1 MCGLVGYYCFGTER
15 PDRAEFERMM
25 ISCQVRGTHATG
37 VAWLDD
43 DGTPNIIKSGI
54 PAKQF
59 IKTAEFKALELPRV
73 LMAHTRYGTKGGA
86 HDNKNNHPLY
96 DKGGLVIAHNG
107 IVRNDD
113 LIFERKGYQRDG
125 QVDSEVILRV
135 VAQYIDKGITKA
147 AKSTSIIDGS
157 FAVSMLS
164 RRHPDKLILFAHDN
178 PIELAYDK
186 DKDILY
192 YGSTRTIIN
201 AGFMEKIRGFE
212 FAKKTLDNLHY
223 TGVSDD
229 ECMIIGKGGVEKRF
243 WFYDEDKVLKEKV
256 DKTKYLCTN
265 CLEKF
270 DGTAQMSTYNEKT
283 KQGLCTGCMVLK
295 SDVPRY
301 SRAQYERGL

>member
-15 PDRAEFERMM
+15 PDRQEFIRMLTA
-25 ISCQVRGTHATG
+25 CQVRGTHATG
-37 VAWLDD
+37 LAWLDNE
-43 DGTPNIIKSGI
+43 GVPNIIKAGI
-54 PAKQF
+54 RATEF
-59 IKTAEFKALELPRV
+59 IKTKEFKSLVLPRV
-73 LMAHTRYGTKGGA
+73 LIAHTRWGTKGSE

-107 IVRNDD
+107 VVKNDD

-147 AKSTSIIDGS
+147 VKSTSIIDGS

-164 RRHPDKLILFAHDN
+164 RKYPDKLILFAHDN
-178 PIELAYDK
+178 PIEIAYDK

-192 YGSTRTIIN
+192 YGSTRAIIN
-201 AGFMEKIRGFE
+201 AGFIEKIRGFE
-212 FAKKTLDNLHY
+212 FNKKALDNLHY

-229 ECMIIGKGGVEKRF
+229 ECMIIGKGGVEKKF
-243 WFYDEDKVLKEKV
+243 YFYDEDKVLEAKDDEKM
-256 DKTKYLCTN
+256 LCTN

-270 DGTAQMSTYNEKT
+270 TGAEMSSYNEKT
-283 KQGLCTGCMVLK
+283 KKGLCTGCMILK
-295 SDVPRY
+295 SDTPKY
-301 SRAQYERGL
+301 NTRGLYQ